1 MARGRP
7 KAVLELTEEET
18 TTLARW
24 ARRPSSPQ
32 SLALRSRIVLACAD
46 GKTNNVVAAEVGVNP
61 ATVSKWRRRFVE
73 LRLDGLCDEPRPGA
87 PRKIGDDQVEA
98 VIVKTLNEQ
107 PKGATHWSS
116 RALAA
121 ETGMTQATV
130 SRIWRAFGLKPWLTD
145 GFKLSNDPLFID
157 KVRDVVAMYLNPPEA
172 AVVFCVDEKT
182 QVQAL
187 NRTQPV
193 LPMRP
198 AQPERQTHDYERHGT
213 TSLFAALNLAT
224 GMVIHSMSSQHR
236 TVEFVK
242 FLRTID
248 RNVPDGLDV
257 HVILDNV
264 STHKAPA
271 VHTFLL
277 RHPRFHLHFTP
288 TYSSWL
294 NLVERWFAEIT
305 TKMLQRSTHLSVRQL
320 QAGITAWIETWNDD
334 PRPYVWVKTADEILD
349 KLARYCQTITTP
361 DNHATNKVAN

>member
-1 MARGRP
+1 M
-7 KAVLELTEEET
+7 LELAEDEA

-32 SLALRSRIVLACAD
+32 SLALRSRIVLACAE
-46 GKTNNVVAAEVGVNP
+46 GKTNNVVAGEIGVNP
-61 ATVSKWRRRFVE
+61 ATVCKWRRRFVE

-98 VIVKTLNEQ
+98 VIVKTLSEQ
-107 PKGATHWSS
+107 PVNATHWSS
-116 RALAA
+116 RDLAA
-121 ETGMTQATV
+121 QTGMTQSAV

-213 TSLFAALNLAT
+213 TSLFAALDLAT
-224 GMVIHSMSSQHR
+224 GMVIHSMSQQHR

-248 RNVPDGLDV
+248 RNVPEGLDV

-305 TKMLQRSTHLSVRQL
+305 TKLLQRSTHLSVRQL
-320 QAGITAWIETWNDD
+320 EAGITAWIETWNDD
-334 PRPYVWVKTADEILD
+334 PRPYVWTKTADEILD
-349 KLARYCQTITTP
+349 KLARYCQAIT
-361 DNHATNKVAN
+361 VADDDEPTTKLAN